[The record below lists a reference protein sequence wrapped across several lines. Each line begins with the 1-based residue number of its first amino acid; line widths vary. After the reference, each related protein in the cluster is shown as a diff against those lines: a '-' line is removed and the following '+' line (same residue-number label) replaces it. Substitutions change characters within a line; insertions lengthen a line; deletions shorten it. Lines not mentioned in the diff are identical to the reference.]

1 VSAHELQALYQQLIL
16 DHSKARHGS
25 AAVPLMPF
33 VGSPIRVGG
42 ILNVESHQV
51 NPTCGDE
58 LRMHVSIDEMDAAG
72 ARIESLEWS
81 GDGCSIS
88 MASASA
94 LHDVVV
100 GVSVSE
106 ATELIGAFRMMLQ
119 SRGTAEPDEE
129 LLGDAAAFVGVS
141 RYPARV
147 KCAMLAW
154 VALEDVLTKSR
165 SAA

>member
-1 VSAHELQALYQQLIL
+1 
-16 DHSKARHGS
+16 
-25 AAVPLMPF
+25 
-33 VGSPIRVGG
+33 
-42 ILNVESHQV
+42 
-51 NPTCGDE
+51 
-58 LRMHVSIDEMDAAG
+58 MHVSIDETDAAG
-72 ARIESLEWS
+72 ARIGSLEWS

-100 GVSVSE
+100 GVSVGE
-106 ATELIGAFRMMLQ
+106 ATELIGAFRTMLQ

-154 VALEDVLTKSR
+154 VALEDVLAKSGT
-165 SAA
+165 AA